1 MPVNGAA
8 SLDRPPAPGLTR
20 LRAGVAAFRATSTEQ
35 ARHMPDMTLS
45 EAAKWAGVTRP
56 TIHKA
61 LTSGRLS
68 GRRDDNGQWR
78 IDPAELERVY
88 SPAARGGPVDVSG
101 NGQLSS
107 LDIASVMAAKDRE
120 IELLRE
126 MAAKAE
132 AREADLRVERDRL
145 LGIVEAAQR
154 QLTHERPTGGVVGWL
169 ARLRRRS

>member
-1 MPVNGAA
+1 MP
-8 SLDRPPAPGLTR
+8 
-20 LRAGVAAFRATSTEQ
+20 E
-35 ARHMPDMTLS
+35 MTLS

-88 SPAARGGPVDVSG
+88 LPRKTGGGIVAVSG
-101 NGQLSS
+101 NSAVS
-107 LDIASVMAAKDRE
+107 TFDIGDVIAAKERE

-126 MAAKAE
+126 IAAKAE
-132 AREADLRVERDRL
+132 AREADLRTERDRL
-145 LGIVEAAQR
+145 LGIVETAQR
-154 QLTHERPTGGVVGWL
+154 QLTHQPERLEAQIAAREDPGSIWPRSATVRAWLL
-169 ARLRRRS
+169 ARLRRP